1 MVGLRGD
8 CPCPRCHAQ
17 TSLLWRENQGALW
30 QEEEGW
36 LQRVARRHGKGLSS
50 PSGYAG
56 RAVAK
61 LHPCNSTSSKR
72 LSARNL
78 QSRIFLKHTSEPQS
92 DFSARL
98 FVYFGKAKY
107 IHSEVL
113 KQRKLPSSQCWLLP
127 AITPEEKFHK
137 LLTPILLP
145 ISQQSCFLVFFHAF
159 PNNLNFFCC
168 IVKQSMNLGKTES
181 QQQAESLCIKKGHL
195 YFTFK

>member
-1 MVGLRGD
+1 MEGN
-8 CPCPRCHAQ
+8 PR
-17 TSLLWRENQGALW
+17 SI
-30 QEEEGW
+30 
-36 LQRVARRHGKGLSS
+36 V
-50 PSGYAG
+50 AG
-56 RAVAK
+56 RGGMAAEGGQEARERVWA
-61 LHPCNSTSSKR
+61 HPQDTLAEPWPNCIPATAHPANVSLQETSK
-72 LSARNL
+72 AGF
-78 QSRIFLKHTSEPQS
+78 FLNTLPSLRVI
-92 DFSARL
+92 FSAQL
-98 FVYFGKAKY
+98 FVYFWKAKY

-168 IVKQSMNLGKTES
+168 IVKQSMNLRKTES
-181 QQQAESLCIKKGHL
+181 QQQAESLCIKKGHF

>member
-1 MVGLRGD
+1 MLRHLCCWGKSKEHCGRKRRD
-8 CPCPRCHAQ
+8 GCRGWPGGMER
-17 TSLLWRENQGALW
+17 LWA
-30 QEEEGW
+30 
-36 LQRVARRHGKGLSS
+36 
-50 PSGYAG
+50 
-56 RAVAK
+56 
-61 LHPCNSTSSKR
+61 HPQDTLAEPWPNCIPATAHLANVSE
-72 LSARNL
+72 RNL

-92 DFSARL
+92 DFSAWL

-145 ISQQSCFLVFFHAF
+145 ISQQSCFLVFFHAL

-168 IVKQSMNLGKTES
+168 TVKQSVNLRKTES
-181 QQQAESLCIKKGHL
+181 QQQAESLCIK
-195 YFTFK
+195 